1 MEKKTRRS
9 TPRRLYY
16 GPEKM
21 RAAFMAGAGRSG
33 TEIATVLGGTS
44 SHKVRAMLR
53 KAGLSMT
60 RRGGDD
66 AILQTHLRRRE
77 LASLVAEADRRDF
90 DPGDLVAALVRACIE
105 DPVLIDNIIDDA
117 A

>member
-33 TEIATVLGGTS
+33 TEIATALGGTS

-53 KAGLSMT
+53 KAGLAMPST
-60 RRGGDD
+60 ADD
-66 AILQTHLRRRE
+66 RPLPLVLRRRE
-77 LASLVAEADRRDF
+77 LSALETAADRRDVS
-90 DPGDLVAALVRACIE
+90 PEQLATAVLRACIA
-105 DPVLIDNIIDDA
+105 DPVLFDNIIDDA